1 MYLRA
6 EIAKGVRSLTEIKCS
21 IGHSW
26 DKVHKNKSYFILSLL
41 SFDSMSAQMLLI
53 QVGVWVRTFGR
64 TLDKNHPVVKGEL
77 KTCFQFTGSV
87 QVLQE
92 MLLTQGLTRLLLL
105 WKSFLLPCVCSVYQS
120 LLDKCPS
127 NGSFS
132 LLSWKKYCSREILG
146 SVQSLTWFLKNLM
159 QQR

>member
-21 IGHSW
+21 IGRSW

-41 SFDSMSAQMLLI
+41 SFDSMSAQKLLL
-53 QVGVWVRTFGR
+53 QVGVWVRIFGR
-64 TLDKNHPVVKGEL
+64 TLDKNHPVVKGEF

-105 WKSFLLPCVCSVYQS
+105 WKNFCFLVFVRFISPCWINVLLMVHFPFSAGKSIAAGRYWGVCRA
-120 LLDKCPS
+120 LHD
-127 NGSFS
+127 F
-132 LLSWKKYCSREILG
+132 
-146 SVQSLTWFLKNLM
+146 
-159 QQR
+159 